1 MIKIISKVMKDNREK
16 IQAVF
21 FLLLLLWTSPS
32 FCKVY
37 VEKLLPKKIEIELE
51 KLPQA
56 EVKGSDNWP
65 QILPPPTKAV
75 LNLPEGF
82 TVNLFAKGLDNPRWF
97 ALTPSGDV
105 LVAESYSGRIKLLK
119 DTDKDGQADEI
130 TLFGDVSNGLHLPF
144 GMAFSKDSFYVAN
157 TDGVL
162 EFAYKEGQ
170 TKLEGRGRKILSLP
184 GGGNHW
190 SRSLAFSPDGQSLFI
205 TVGSKTNVDEDP
217 PPRASIL
224 HYKLKSKNYELY
236 ATGLRNPVGL
246 AFHPITAALYTT
258 VNERDWLGDDLVPD
272 YLTRV
277 EKGDFF
283 GWPYCYF
290 SPQFIDP
297 RWKKKI
303 GGTKAEEL
311 IKKTKKPDVFFESH
325 SAALG
330 LAFAPPDAPLPEHY
344 RKGAFVALHGSWNR
358 KQATGYKIVYVPFG
372 EDNKPKGYYEDFMTG
387 FLLNP
392 NPSKTWGR
400 PAGLIFLPDGSLLLA
415 DDGNNVI
422 YRISYEGR

>member
-1 MIKIISKVMKDNREK
+1 MIPFFPKASLYLILFLVCTDFSFGK
-16 IQAVF
+16 IQVK
-21 FLLLLLWTSPS
+21 PII
-32 FCKVY
+32 
-37 VEKLLPKKIEIELE
+37 PKKIAINLE
-51 KLPQA
+51 QLPQA
-56 EVKGSDNWP
+56 EVNGSNNWP
-65 QILPPPTKAV
+65 KVVPPPANAV
-75 LNLPEGF
+75 LYLPEGF
-82 TVNLFAKGLDNPRWF
+82 TVNIFAKELDNPRWL

-119 DTDKDGQADEI
+119 DTNKDGQADQI

-144 GMAFSKDSFYVAN
+144 GMAFNKDTFYVAN

-162 EFAYKEGQ
+162 SFPYKVGQ
-170 TKLEGRGRKILSLP
+170 KKLEGRGRKLLSLP

-190 SRSLAFSPDGQSLFI
+190 SRTLALSPDGQSLFI

-224 HYKLKSKNYELY
+224 LYKLNTKSYESY

-246 AFHPITAALYTT
+246 AFHPLTSVLYTT
-258 VNERDWLGDDLVPD
+258 VNERDWLGDELVPD
-272 YLTRV
+272 YLTQV
-277 EKGDFF
+277 EKGDFY
-283 GWPYCYF
+283 GWPYCYL

-297 RWKKKI
+297 RWKNKI
-303 GGTKAEEL
+303 KGTKAEEF
-311 IKKTKKPDVFFESH
+311 IKSTKKPDVLFESH

-344 RKGAFVALHGSWNR
+344 KNGAFVALHGSWNR
-358 KQATGYKIVYVPFG
+358 KPATGYKIVFVPFG
-372 EDNKPKGYYEDFMTG
+372 ENHKPKGYYEDFMTG

-392 NPSKTWGR
+392 YPSKTWGR

-422 YRISYEGR
+422 YRISYKGH